1 MSCLIRSSQLCP
13 FLGLDGVYKLLLLAI
28 FCRRFSRDLVSHAFY
43 RGSANSS
50 NCRICCLVGI
60 SSFTYIK
67 ISLISAINLW
77 SDKSAASFP
86 RNFYL
91 HYKAF
96 LLAAIFNLFLSKVF
110 DFERSEVKFYNLGFK
125 SSIIYG
131 DN

>member
-1 MSCLIRSSQLCP
+1 MSSGEDGHLCP
-13 FLGLDGVYKLLLLAI
+13 LLGLDGIHKLLLLAI

-77 SDKSAASFP
+77 SDRSAASFP

-91 HYKAF
+91 HDKAF
-96 LLAAIFNLFLSKVF
+96 RFAHVLRMFNLLLFYIGAGLRIFNLYL
-110 DFERSEVKFYNLGFK
+110 
-125 SSIIYG
+125 I
-131 DN
+131 